1 LQIPTVFWT
10 GERITCQWM
19 YMGLIMSGT
28 LKHMAEPLVP
38 LWLRWLMKTWKDIHH
53 QVPNKFQQN

>member
-1 LQIPTVFWT
+1 
-10 GERITCQWM
+10 
-19 YMGLIMSGT
+19 MGLIMSGT